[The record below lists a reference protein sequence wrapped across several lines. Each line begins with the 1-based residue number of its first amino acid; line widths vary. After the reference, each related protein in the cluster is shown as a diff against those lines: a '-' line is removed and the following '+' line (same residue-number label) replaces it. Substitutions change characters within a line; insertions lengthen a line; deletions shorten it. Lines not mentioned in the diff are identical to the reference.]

1 MTSKKN
7 PKANLERNKSTFF
20 LLGVAITLSFIL
32 ISFEWSTVDR
42 KANAFLDNGRELI
55 EEEIIPNITQPDP
68 IPPVP
73 PQIVVPEFLLIVDN
87 IVPVSDTFDIFGGD
101 VKPGEAI
108 PTYTYNPKR
117 EPEKVEDEPYII
129 VEEMPRFL
137 GGDVNKFSKWVNERI
152 KYPQVPQESGI
163 QGRVIVSFVIEPD
176 GSLSNFIVTRNIDPL
191 LDAEALRVV
200 QSSPKWTPGKQRD
213 VPVRVRCSISINYV
227 LK

>member
-1 MTSKKN
+1 MLFRS
-7 PKANLERNKSTFF
+7 
-20 LLGVAITLSFIL
+20 L